1 MIAVGVD
8 THKERHYATAL
19 DLLGQL
25 LGEFSFGATAA
36 GYAELQ
42 RWAEDLG
49 DAGELVFGIEGA
61 GSWGAGLCE
70 HLRQAGHA
78 VLEVE
83 RPRRAERPAGKSDR
97 IDALAAAEHVLVG
110 EKVST
115 LRSRGIPS
123 ALRALLN
130 VRRSTIAERTRL
142 LNQLQALNVTAPVAL
157 RERIGDGTGK
167 QLERRIMSLRARAGA
182 DVEERAVFGVMR
194 DLAARSRALAA
205 DARRYEHELAELVRS
220 LVHTLLDEPG
230 IGPISAAKL
239 LASDPARFKH
249 EAAFARYSGTA
260 PLPASSGKTVRH
272 RLNRGGDRPSRQRHP
287 HHRAHP
293 RQAPTRD
300 ARLPRPPH
308 QRGKDQARS
317 DAGAQTPHL
326 PRHLQTARRSP
337 LDFKEASLT
346 HDAGAQSAPAAL
358 LRSWRAAVT
367 RPLSRSMQ
375 SSSRRRVVSAAAAA
389 WMRDASASGAPR
401 AANVAAMTRAR
412 SRRSAESR
420 ASPARR
426 SVASARS
433 RRARRSSQSARGFR
447 AQPCAAAASD
457 MPTGSSTADSSPRR
471 RRERR
476 PA

>member
-249 EAAFARYSGTA
+249 EAAFARCNGTA
-260 PLPASSGKTVRH
+260 PLPASSGKSVRH

-367 RPLSRSMQ
+367 RPLSRSMRQ
-375 SSSRRRVVSAAAAA
+375 CDRGMVRSAGWLVSMLPGRCWSWPLLVMPPAGCRSAAG
-389 WMRDASASGAPR
+389 RDFIGA
-401 AANVAAMTRAR
+401 
-412 SRRSAESR
+412 
-420 ASPARR
+420 
-426 SVASARS
+426 
-433 RRARRSSQSARGFR
+433 
-447 AQPCAAAASD
+447 
-457 MPTGSSTADSSPRR
+457 
-471 RRERR
+471 
-476 PA
+476 